1 MSNLTGCAGPPQVE
15 FGEGYIGA
23 EDEVDAY
30 EELKA
35 VIRGC
40 LDVGF
45 RTRLTAQ
52 QAQKSLFDII
62 QARSWSH
69 DVEDSPS
76 PPEVESFNV
85 TDAQSELKQSE
96 TE

>member
-1 MSNLTGCAGPPQVE
+1 MSRLTGCAGRLQVE
-15 FGEGYIGA
+15 FGEGYIG
-23 EDEVDAY
+23 EEGKVDAY

-45 RTRLTAQ
+45 QTRLTAQ

-62 QARSWSH
+62 QSRS
-69 DVEDSPS
+69 
-76 PPEVESFNV
+76 
-85 TDAQSELKQSE
+85 
-96 TE
+96 